1 MTTEIQ
7 KKANRSFKPLLPILI
22 GFIAFALFNIVATVG
37 ITFSKFNES
46 FNFKYGN
53 FLPTKFK
60 LLDHNIQASHQK
72 PDILFFGTSQTNHGF
87 IPSVFKSNLTNQN
100 HTIFNFG
107 LPNNRYDIMQGVL
120 EYQIQRGEKPKLV
133 LLEVGPSL
141 QERNSPYFYLPALY
155 YRTLIENSPS
165 LAWHWL
171 SNPLLDQDV
180 RKELLTSA
188 FSVLRQY
195 RYTFSPINILDKV
208 SNKASSV
215 AQSKLQPLTG
225 KFANFTDPNVEA
237 TAPPTLD
244 PSPAER
250 GGEIKISKNEKQLGI
265 SPRISSSSPL
275 SKNVLSPPLSAGEGS
290 RVGVKPFDPKVLEQ
304 WQQDGWYLKETSP
317 HMGTP
322 EGVTESV
329 EEARQYFILSQK
341 SVHFDKLRAFLKYC
355 QKQNI
360 PVVLV
365 SWPNHP
371 GMNQAFSKAS
381 ISPDYFRGLQ
391 ELRNDFPRTP
401 YINMNSQN
409 SIEGLNPEIAS
420 KQGLFADPRHL
431 TAIGAKLYTEKLARK
446 IENENLLH

>member
-1 MTTEIQ
+1 MTTEI
-7 KKANRSFKPLLPILI
+7 KKQANRSFKPLLPILI
-22 GFIAFALFNIVATVG
+22 GLSVFALFNIVATVG

-60 LLDHNIQASHQK
+60 LLNHNIQATHQK

-87 IPSVFKSNLTNQN
+87 IPSVFKSNLKNKN

-120 EYQIQRGEKPKLV
+120 EHQIQKGEKPHLV

-195 RYTFSPINILDKV
+195 RYTFSPVNILDKV

-215 AQSKLQPLTG
+215 AQSKLQPLTE
-225 KFANFTDPNVEA
+225 KFANFSTPKAEASIAVKQSQDSGITTPVANTSTVSVE
-237 TAPPTLD
+237 PTL
-244 PSPAER
+244 
-250 GGEIKISKNEKQLGI
+250 
-265 SPRISSSSPL
+265 
-275 SKNVLSPPLSAGEGS
+275 
-290 RVGVKPFDPKVLEQ
+290 LEQ
-304 WQQDGWYLKETSP
+304 WHQDGWYLKETSP
-317 HMGTP
+317 HMSTP
-322 EGVTESV
+322 EGITESV

-341 SVHFDKLRAFLKYC
+341 AVHFDKLRAFLKYC

-360 PVVLV
+360 PVILV

-371 GMNQAFSKAS
+371 GMNRAFSKAS

-401 YINMNSQN
+401 YINMNSQQ
-409 SIEGLNPEIAS
+409 SIEGLTPETAS
-420 KQGLFADPRHL
+420 QQGLFADPRHL
-431 TAIGAKLYTEKLARK
+431 TPLGAKLYTEKLASQ
-446 IENENLLH
+446 IQSENLLH

>member
-1 MTTEIQ
+1 MTTET
-7 KKANRSFKPLLPILI
+7 KKQANRSIKPLLPIVLGLI
-22 GFIAFALFNIVATVG
+22 VFALFNIVATVG

-60 LLDHNIQASHQK
+60 LLDHNIEASHQK

-87 IPSVFKSNLTNQN
+87 IPSVFKSSLVNQK

-120 EYQIQRGEKPKLV
+120 EHQIQRGAKPKLV

-155 YRTLIENSPS
+155 YRTLIENTPS

-195 RYTFSPINILDKV
+195 RYTFSPVNILDKV

-215 AQSKLQPLTG
+215 AQSKLRPLTE
-225 KFANFTDPNVEA
+225 KFANFTEPKAEASITVTQPPEKAESTSLVSNSSLPVE
-237 TAPPTLD
+237 
-244 PSPAER
+244 
-250 GGEIKISKNEKQLGI
+250 
-265 SPRISSSSPL
+265 
-275 SKNVLSPPLSAGEGS
+275 
-290 RVGVKPFDPKVLEQ
+290 PKVLEQ
-304 WQQDGWYLKETSP
+304 WHQDGWYLKETSP
-317 HMGTP
+317 HMSTP

-360 PVVLV
+360 PVILV

-391 ELRNDFPRTP
+391 ELRNDFPHTP

-409 SIEGLNPEIAS
+409 PIEGLNPEIAS

-431 TAIGAKLYTEKLARK
+431 TAIGAKLYTEKLARRVQ
-446 IENENLLH
+446 NENLLH